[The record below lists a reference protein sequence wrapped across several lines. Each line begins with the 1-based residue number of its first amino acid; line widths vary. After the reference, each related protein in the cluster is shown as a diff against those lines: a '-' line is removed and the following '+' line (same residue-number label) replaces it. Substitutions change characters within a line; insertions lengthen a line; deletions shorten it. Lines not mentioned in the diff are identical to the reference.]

1 MDVKDWLRGL
11 GLSEYEPAFRDNQID
26 SEVLPKLTGDDLKEL
41 GVMSVGHR
49 RKLLSAIAELS
60 GPFAESAPVAKAIRI
75 DLPAHAAAE
84 RRQLT
89 VMFCDLVG
97 STAMSARLDP
107 EDMREMIAA
116 YHQCCASLIEHGG
129 GFVAKYMG
137 DGVLGYF
144 GYPRAHEHD
153 AERAVRAGLAIVE
166 AAPTLQTAAGAPLHV
181 RVGIATGIVIVGDLL
196 GSGELQEREVV
207 GATPNLAARL
217 QGIAEPDSVV
227 IAEDTRKLLG
237 ELFELVDL
245 GPQKL
250 KGVAGTTLAFVAL
263 RESSQANRFEALHP
277 DGLSAL
283 VGREAECELLLRRW
297 AKAKGGRG
305 QVALISGE
313 AGIGKSRLTAE
324 FLERLPGEPHT
335 RLRYFCSPQHTDSAL
350 YPIIGHIERA
360 ANFAR
365 EDDAKTKLD
374 KLEVVLSRSSM
385 SGEDA
390 ALLAEMLSL
399 PNDGRYPA
407 LDLVPH
413 QRRQRT
419 LAALARRI
427 EGIARET
434 PVLMVYEDAHWAD
447 PSSLEGISLLVDKI
461 ETLRL
466 LLFVTFRPEFVP
478 PWAGR
483 PHVTALTINRLAPR
497 EVTALIDRVAGG
509 RSLAANIRQDIVE
522 RADGIPLFVEEMTK
536 AVLEAEGEGAAARMV
551 TSAPSPALAVPASL
565 HASLMARLDRLGP
578 AKGVAQIGAAIGR
591 EFSHALLVSVASET
605 EPELAAALDRLLQS
619 GLLSREG
626 TLPHA
631 MYLFKHALVQD
642 AAYGTLLREPRR
654 ALHAQIADAIE
665 KRFPEVAESRPE
677 TLARH
682 CTEAGQIEKAASLW
696 GKAGQRSLGNAAF
709 PEAEGQLTRALAQIT
724 SLPSAPVL
732 RREQIKLQVGLSYA
746 LMQTKGYGASETKAA
761 FELARMLIQRAE
773 ALGEPAED
781 PLALFSILYGVWVWN
796 FAAFNGRATLDLAR
810 QFLTLALEQNETL
823 PLAIGHRMTAS
834 SLLVAGDIGKAREHF
849 NSASALYN
857 PDKHRPLVAR
867 IGHDLGVMTLCH
879 RGIDLWLLGYPDA
892 ARADIDRALSQ
903 AREFKHA
910 ATLMYALTYNSIVNA
925 LRRDIAKAQ
934 PDELIA
940 LADEKGAVFWKAS
953 GGLVKSWLFLLT
965 GRASE
970 AVTSFSSAIT
980 MSRSTGATIFVPLFL
995 SMLGSAF
1002 AQLRQF
1008 DQARRCIGE
1017 AMALAEASGE
1027 RWFDAE
1033 IYRIAGEIEL
1043 RSSECNGANAQRYFE
1058 QALGVARAQHA
1069 RSLELRAATSLARLW
1084 RGQGRRTE
1092 ALDLLASVYYWFT
1105 EGFGTLDLKEAK
1117 ALLEELESRVAL

>member
-1 MDVKDWLRGL
+1 MLRSLGL
-11 GLSEYEPAFRDNQID
+11 GQYGAAFSENAIAAD
-26 SEVLPKLTGDDLKEL
+26 VLPDLTDGDLEKL
-41 GVMSVGHR
+41 GVPLGD
-49 RKLLSAIAELS
+49 RKRLL
-60 GPFAESAPVAKAIRI
+60 KAIVS
-75 DLPAHAAAE
+75 LGPAPTPSQPRGPPATAAPREDAAE

-89 VMFCDLVG
+89 VMFCDLAG

-107 EDMREMIAA
+107 EDMREVIRD
-116 YHQCCASLIEHGG
+116 YQKCVSETVRRFG

-137 DGVLGYF
+137 DGVLAYF
-144 GYPRAHEHD
+144 GYPQANEHD
-153 AERAVRAGLAIVE
+153 AERAVRAGLAIAE
-166 AAPTLQTAAGAPLHV
+166 TAPKLQTAAGAPLHV
-181 RVGIATGIVIVGDLL
+181 RVGLATGIVVVCDLL
-196 GSGELQEREVV
+196 GSGEAQEREVV
-207 GATPNLAARL
+207 GDTPNLAARL

-227 IAEDTRKLLG
+227 IAEGTRKLLG
-237 ELFELVDL
+237 DLFEIVDL

-250 KGVAGTTLAFVAL
+250 KGVAGTTRAFAAL

-277 DGLSAL
+277 GGLAAL
-283 VGREAECELLLRRW
+283 VGREAECELLLRLW
-297 AKAKGGRG
+297 AKAKGGEG

-365 EDDAKTKLD
+365 EDDAKTRLD

-385 SGEDA
+385 SDEDA
-390 ALLAEMLSL
+390 ALLAQMLSL
-399 PNDGRYPA
+399 PNDGRYLA
-407 LDLVPH
+407 LDLAPH

-419 LAALARRI
+419 LAALVRRI

-447 PSSLEGISLLVDKI
+447 PSSLEAIGLLVDKI
-461 ETLRL
+461 EALRL

-478 PWAGR
+478 PWVGR
-483 PHVTALTINRLAPR
+483 PHVTALTINRLAPP
-497 EVTALIDRVAGG
+497 EVIALIDRVAGDKP
-509 RSLAANIRQDIVE
+509 LAATIRQDIVE

-536 AVLEAEGEGAAARMV
+536 AVLEAEGEGTAACMV
-551 TSAPSPALAVPASL
+551 AAAPSPALAVPASL

-591 EFSHALLVSVASET
+591 EFSHALLASVTRET
-605 EPELAAALDRLLQS
+605 EPELAASLDRLFQS

-626 TLPHA
+626 MPPHA
-631 MYLFKHALVQD
+631 TYLFKHALIQD
-642 AAYGTLLREPRR
+642 TAYGTLLREPRR
-654 ALHAQIADAIE
+654 ALHARIAEAIE
-665 KRFPEVAESRPE
+665 ERFPEVAGSQPE

-682 CTEAGQIEKAASLW
+682 CTEAGLIEKAASLW
-696 GKAGQRSLGNAAF
+696 GKAGQRSLRSAAF
-709 PEAEGQLTRALAQIT
+709 PEAERQLTRALAQIA
-724 SLPSAPVL
+724 SLPGAPLL

-761 FELARMLIQRAE
+761 FEQARLLIQLAE

-796 FAAFNGRATLDLAR
+796 FAAFNSHATLDLAR
-810 QFLTLALEQNETL
+810 QFLTLAHERDETL
-823 PLAIGHRMTAS
+823 PLAIGHRMIAG
-834 SLLVAGDIGKAREHF
+834 SLLVAGDVAKAREHF
-849 NSASALYN
+849 DTASALYN
-857 PDKHRPLVAR
+857 PDEHRPLVAR
-867 IGHDLGVMTLCH
+867 IGHDLGVMTLCN
-879 RGIDLWLLGYPDA
+879 RAIALWLLGYPEA
-892 ARADIDRALSQ
+892 ARADIDRALRD

-910 ATLMYALTYNSIVNA
+910 PTLMYALTYNSIVNA

-934 PDELIA
+934 TDELVA

-953 GGLVKSWLFLLT
+953 GGLVKSWLFVLT
-965 GRASE
+965 GRASD
-970 AVTSFSSAIT
+970 AITSFSSAIA
-980 MSRSTGATIFVPLFL
+980 MFRSTGATIFVPLFL

-1002 AQLRQF
+1002 AELRQF
-1008 DQARRCIGE
+1008 DQARRCIDE

-1033 IYRIAGEIEL
+1033 TYRIAGEVEL
-1043 RSSECNGANAQRYFE
+1043 RSPERKSASAQRYFE
-1058 QALGVARAQHA
+1058 QALGVARAQQA
-1069 RSLELRAATSLARLW
+1069 RSCELRAATSLARLW
-1084 RGQGRRTE
+1084 RDQGRRTE
-1092 ALDLLASVYYWFT
+1092 ARDLLARVYDWFT
-1105 EGFGTLDLKEAK
+1105 EGFDTLDLKEAK
-1117 ALLEELESRVAL
+1117 ALLEELA

>member
-1 MDVKDWLRGL
+1 VDVGSWLRSVGL
-11 GLSEYEPAFRDNQID
+11 GEYGAAFSENGIAAD
-26 SEVLPKLTGDDLKEL
+26 VLPDLTNSDLEKL
-41 GVMSVGHR
+41 GVPLGD
-49 RKLLSAIAELS
+49 RKRLLRAIATLAPAQTPS
-60 GPFAESAPVAKAIRI
+60 QPTGP
-75 DLPAHAAAE
+75 PATAASREDAAE

-89 VMFCDLVG
+89 VMFGDLVG
-97 STAMSARLDP
+97 STAISARLDP

-116 YHQCCASLIEHGG
+116 YDQCCASQIERAG
-129 GFVAKYMG
+129 GFVAKYVG

-144 GYPRAHEHD
+144 GYPQAHEHD

-166 AAPTLQTAAGAPLHV
+166 AAPKLQTAAGVPLHV

-196 GSGELQEREVV
+196 GSGEAQEHEVV
-207 GATPNLAARL
+207 GDTPNLAARL
-217 QGIAEPDSVV
+217 QGIADPDSVV
-227 IAEDTRKLLG
+227 IAEGTRNLLG

-250 KGVAGTTLAFVAL
+250 KGVVGTMRAFAAL
-263 RESSQANRFEALHP
+263 REKSQANRFEALHP
-277 DGLSAL
+277 GGLAAL
-283 VGREAECELLLRRW
+283 VGREAECELLLRHW
-297 AKAKGGRG
+297 AKAKRGEG

-335 RLRYFCSPQHTDSAL
+335 RLRYFCSPRHSDSAL

-365 EDDAKTKLD
+365 EDDAKTRLD
-374 KLEVVLSRSSM
+374 KLDVVLSRSSM

-390 ALLAEMLSL
+390 ALVAEMLSL
-399 PNDGRYPA
+399 PNDGRYPV
-407 LDLVPH
+407 LDLAPH

-447 PSSLEGISLLVDKI
+447 PSSLEAIGLLVDKI
-461 ETLRL
+461 GTLRL

-483 PHVTALTINRLAPR
+483 PHVTPLTINRLAPR
-497 EVTALIDRVAGG
+497 EVITLIDRVAGDKP
-509 RSLAANIRQDIVE
+509 LAANIRQDIIE
-522 RADGIPLFVEEMTK
+522 RADGIPLFVEEMTN

-551 TSAPSPALAVPASL
+551 ASAPSPALAVPASL
-565 HASLMARLDRLGP
+565 HASLMARLDRLGT

-591 EFSHALLVSVASET
+591 EFSHVLLASVTRET
-605 EPELAAALDRLLQS
+605 EPELAASLDRLLQS
-619 GLLSREG
+619 GLLTREG
-626 TLPHA
+626 TSPHTT
-631 MYLFKHALVQD
+631 YLFKHALVQD

-654 ALHAQIADAIE
+654 ALHARIAEAIE
-665 KRFPEVAESRPE
+665 ERFPGVAESQPE

-682 CTEAGQIEKAASLW
+682 CTEAGLIEKAASFW
-696 GKAGQRSLGNAAF
+696 GKAGQRSLRSAAF
-709 PEAEGQLTRALAQIT
+709 PEAEGQLIRALAQIA
-724 SLPSAPVL
+724 SLPGAPVL
-732 RREQIKLQVGLSYA
+732 RREQINLQVGLSYA

-761 FELARMLIQRAE
+761 FEQARALIQRAA

-781 PLALFSILYGVWVWN
+781 PLALFSILYGMWVWN
-796 FAAFNGRATLDLAR
+796 FAGFSSHATLDLAR
-810 QFLTLALEQNETL
+810 QFLTLARERDETL
-823 PLAIGHRMTAS
+823 PLAIGHRMIAG
-834 SLLVAGDIGKAREHF
+834 SLLVAGDIAKAREHF
-849 NSASALYN
+849 DRASSLYK
-857 PDKHRPLVAR
+857 PDEHRPLVAR
-867 IGHDLGVMTLCH
+867 IGHDLGVMTLCN
-879 RGIDLWLLGYPDA
+879 RAIDLWLLGYPEA
-892 ARADIDRALSQ
+892 ARADIDRALRD

-925 LRRDIAKAQ
+925 LRRDVANAQ
-934 PDELIA
+934 ADELVA
-940 LADEKGAVFWKAS
+940 LADAKGALFWKAS
-953 GGLVKSWLFLLT
+953 GQLIKSWLLVLT
-965 GRASE
+965 GRASD
-970 AVTSFSSAIT
+970 AVTSFSSAIA
-980 MSRSTGATIFVPLFL
+980 MFRSTGATIFVPLFL
-995 SMLGSAF
+995 SMRGSAF

-1043 RSSECNGANAQRYFE
+1043 VSPERKGPNAQRYFE
-1058 QALGVARAQHA
+1058 QALDVARAQQA

-1084 RGQGRRTE
+1084 RDQGGRAE
-1092 ALDLLASVYYWFT
+1092 ARDLLAPVYGWFT
-1105 EGFGTLDLKEAK
+1105 EGFDTSDLMEAN
-1117 ALLEELESRVAL
+1117 ALLAELGS